1 MKHTILYCGG
11 GWLYSAAILLF
22 STLLSCN
29 PGNKP
34 PAGDSSK
41 DTGSASFGR
50 DVNFFSNHTG
60 NMVLLKSPDDSS
72 MAVVI
77 GDYQARVMTSSARG
91 LNGKSYGWI
100 NYALIDSGGYNPHIN
115 AYGGEE
121 RFWLGPEGGQYALF
135 FPPGKPFE
143 FQYWQTPGLIDTA
156 SFEEVH
162 RSLDEVLYA
171 KQGTLQNYAG
181 FNFSVG
187 IRRRIRLLRR
197 SDIVRQ
203 LGMNLPVGLATV
215 AYQTENTVI
224 NSGTAAWKESTGL
237 LSVWLLGMFTP
248 SDKTVIAV
256 PFKPLPAAR
265 DYIHDDYFGKISPAY
280 LQVRDSLVLMKADGR
295 SRGKI
300 GLAPEIALPLAGSVD
315 TESGAITLIL
325 FSIDPAGRYVNSK
338 WEQQQ
343 EPYRGDVVN
352 CYNDGPL
359 GDGRQM
365 GPFYELESSSSARP
379 LAPGDSLVYRQT
391 TVHLEGD
398 RAALD
403 TLAQRLW
410 HLSIN
415 EIASAFDKK

>member
-1 MKHTILYCGG
+1 MKNSIITI
-11 GWLYSAAILLF
+11 
-22 STLLSCN
+22 TLLSTLFACN
-29 PGNKP
+29 TGNKP
-34 PAGDSSK
+34 PAHNIPGET
-41 DTGSASFGR
+41 DTASFGR
-50 DVNFFSNHTG
+50 DVTFFHQHLG
-60 NMVLLKSPDDSS
+60 NMVLLQSPEDSS
-72 MAVVI
+72 MVI
-77 GDYQARVMTSSARG
+77 VAGDYQARVMTSSARG

-156 SFEEVH
+156 SFDEVYH
-162 RSLDEVLYA
+162 SGQEVLYS
-171 KQGTLQNYAG
+171 KQATLQNYAG
-181 FNFSVG
+181 FSFDVS
-187 IRRRIRLLRR
+187 IRRRIRLLKRP
-197 SDIVRQ
+197 DIVQQ
-203 LGMNLPVGLATV
+203 LGMDLPSGLATV
-215 AYQTENTVI
+215 AYQTENTLI
-224 NSGTAAWKESTGL
+224 NSGKTAWKEDTGL
-237 LSVWLLGMFTP
+237 LSIWLLGMFTP

-280 LQVRDSLVLMKADGR
+280 LQVKDSLVLMKADGR

-300 GLAPEIALPLAGSVD
+300 GLAPEVALPMAGSVD

-325 FSIDPAGRYVNSK
+325 FSIDREGRYVNSK

-359 GDGRQM
+359 ADGKQM
-365 GPFYELESSSSARP
+365 GPFYELESSSAARP
-379 LAPGDSLVYRQT
+379 LQPGDSTVYRQT

-403 TLAQRLW
+403 SLAQRLW
-410 HLSIN
+410 HMSIKD
-415 EIASAFDKK
+415 IASAFDKK